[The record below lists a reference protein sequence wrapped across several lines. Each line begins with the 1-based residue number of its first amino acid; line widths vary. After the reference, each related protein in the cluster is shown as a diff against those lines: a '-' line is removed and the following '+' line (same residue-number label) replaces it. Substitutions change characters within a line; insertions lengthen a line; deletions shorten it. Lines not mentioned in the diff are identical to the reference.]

1 MLNNTTA
8 YHIDL
13 ETSIDLAQLIKDQ
26 YIRLPVERDVPCDKC
41 RGARVNG
48 AACVVCHNTQVKVER
63 RHMSL
68 KIPPGHLNN
77 TGMQLTYNG
86 LGHFNP
92 IDGSCGNLHLK
103 VMVTKSDDMT
113 LQGKDITRPLMVTP
127 LQAFMGGGVTLETL
141 EGPLKRHIDKPLFPG
156 TRWRMAGKGGY
167 VKEDK
172 ERGDLFFEIRLSP
185 SDNEDLAVKKIQSLQ
200 GELQEIT
207 GQYDKLEKQHRQ
219 TQADFQAEKALSYNK
234 AVKSMV
240 EALLPSIDGLEKA
253 LTSLEGE
260 HAQSHREGIAM
271 ILDQQRK
278 ALADHGVFRIAARG
292 RRFDPHLHEAV
303 AVTTVS
309 GVEKGMVTEVL
320 QEGYL
325 FQKRLIRPA
334 MVKVSG
340 H

>member
-13 ETSIDLAQLIKDQ
+13 ETSIDLAQLVTDQ
-26 YIRLPVERDVPCDKC
+26 FIRLPVERDVPCAEC

-48 AACVVCHNTQVKVER
+48 AACAVCHNTHVKIER
-63 RHMSL
+63 SHMTL
-68 KIPPGHLNN
+68 KIPPGHLDN
-77 TGMQLTYNG
+77 TGMQLTYSG
-86 LGHFNP
+86 MGHFNP
-92 IDGSCGNLHLK
+92 IDGSFGNLHLK
-103 VMVTKSDDMT
+103 VTVTKHDDIT
-113 LQGKDITRPLMVTP
+113 LQGKDITRPLAVTP
-127 LQAFMGGGVTLETL
+127 LQASLGGLVTIDTL
-141 EGPLKRHIDKPLFPG
+141 EGQITRQVTKPLVPG
-156 TRWRMAGKGGY
+156 ARWRMAGKGGY
-167 VKEDK
+167 VKDDK
-172 ERGDLFFEIRLSP
+172 ERGDLYLELFLTP
-185 SDNEDLAVKKIQSLQ
+185 NANEDMAVEKIQSLQ
-200 GELQEIT
+200 GDLQELT
-207 GQYDKLEKQHRQ
+207 GQYAELEQQHRQ
-219 TQADFQAEKALSYNK
+219 TQADINAEKTLSRNK

-260 HAQSHREGIAM
+260 HAQSHRVGIAM

-278 ALADHGVFRIAARG
+278 ALADHGVTRIAARG

-325 FQKRLIRPA
+325 FQNRLLRPA

-340 H
+340 R